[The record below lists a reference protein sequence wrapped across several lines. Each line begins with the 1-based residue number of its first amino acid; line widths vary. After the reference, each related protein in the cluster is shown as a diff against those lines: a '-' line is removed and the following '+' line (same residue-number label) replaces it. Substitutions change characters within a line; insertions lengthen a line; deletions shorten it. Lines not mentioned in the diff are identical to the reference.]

1 MAKAPRDSALIDAL
15 EAIEP
20 VAFTGP
26 VWRLVRDGRS
36 PSQCS
41 ASGGRWDDGSFDVLY
56 TSMSRAGA
64 LEEMRFHLMRGQ
76 PVMPSRVSYRM
87 FELDLALERAL
98 RFPDIGALAAVG
110 LKTETFGRLSYQQK
124 GDEYP
129 RTQEIGEVA
138 HFLDFDGLIVP
149 SARSDA
155 SNVVAFCDKVASLDE
170 SRARDH
176 GPVDWGVEPGAP

>member
-1 MAKAPRDSALIDAL
+1 MIKARRDNALIDAL

-20 VAFTGP
+20 VAFSGP
-26 VWRLVRDGRS
+26 VWRLVRDGRD
-36 PSQCS
+36 PLQCS

-56 TSMSRAGA
+56 TSMSRTGA

-76 PVMPSRVSYRM
+76 PVIPSRVKYRM
-87 FELDLALERAL
+87 FQVDLALERAL
-98 RFPDIGALAAVG
+98 QFLDLAALGEVG

-124 GDEYP
+124 NDEYP

-155 SNVVAFCDKVASLDE
+155 DNLVVFCDKVETLHE
-170 SRARDH
+170 SVSNDH
-176 GPVDWGVEPGAP
+176 GVVDWAT

>member
-1 MAKAPRDSALIDAL
+1 MVKARRDNALIDAL

-20 VAFTGP
+20 VAFSGP
-26 VWRLVRDGRS
+26 VWRLVRDGRD
-36 PSQCS
+36 PLQCS

-56 TSMSRAGA
+56 TSMSRAGT

-76 PVMPSRVSYRM
+76 PVMPSRVKYRM
-87 FELDLALERAL
+87 FEVDLALERAL
-98 RFPDIGALAAVG
+98 QFLDLAALGEAG

-124 GDEYP
+124 NDEYP

-149 SARSDA
+149 SARLDTK
-155 SNVVAFCDKVASLDE
+155 NLVVFCDKVETLHE
-170 SRARDH
+170 SVLKDH
-176 GPVDWGVEPGAP
+176 GVANWAV

>member
-1 MAKAPRDSALIDAL
+1 MRRDNALIDAL

-20 VAFTGP
+20 TGFQGT
-26 VWRLVRDGRS
+26 VWRVIRDGRD
-36 PSQCS
+36 PLQCS

-56 TSMSRAGA
+56 TSLSRQGA

-76 PVMPSRVSYRM
+76 PVMPSKVRYRL
-87 FELDLALERAL
+87 FELDLSLARAL
-98 RFPDIGALAAVG
+98 QFLDLSALAAVG
-110 LKTETFGRLSYQQK
+110 LKTETFGRLSYEQK
-124 GDEYP
+124 DAEYP

-155 SNVVAFCDKVASLDE
+155 RNVVVFCDKVELLRE
-170 SRARDH
+170 SKFIDH
-176 GPVDWGVEPGAP
+176 GLVSWG

>member
-1 MAKAPRDSALIDAL
+1 MVKARRDNRLIDAL

-20 VAFTGP
+20 VQFEGN
-26 VWRLVRDGRS
+26 VWRLVRDGRD
-36 PSQCS
+36 PLQCS

-56 TSMSRAGA
+56 TSMTEVGA

-76 PVMPSRVSYRM
+76 PVMPSKVKYRM
-87 FELDLALERAL
+87 FELGLTLERAL
-98 RFPDIGALAAVG
+98 RFLDLEALGSVG
-110 LKTETFGRLSYQQK
+110 LKTETFGRLSYEQK
-124 GDEYP
+124 NDEYP

-155 SNVVAFCDKVASLDE
+155 KNVVVFCDKVRSLHE
-170 SRARDH
+170 SNAKDH
-176 GPVDWGVEPGAP
+176 GVVDWVR

>member
-1 MAKAPRDSALIDAL
+1 MVKARRDNALIDAL

-20 VAFTGP
+20 VAFSGT
-26 VWRLVRDGRS
+26 VWRLVRDGRD
-36 PSQCS
+36 PLQCS

-56 TSMSRAGA
+56 TALSHEGA

-76 PVMPSRVSYRM
+76 PVMPSRVKYRM
-87 FELDLALERAL
+87 FELDLALDRAL
-98 RFPDIGALAAVG
+98 KFLDLAALGEVG

-124 GDEYP
+124 NDEYP

-149 SARSDA
+149 SARSDT
-155 SNVVAFCDKVASLDE
+155 NNLVVFCDKVETLHE
-170 SRARDH
+170 SVLRDQKI
-176 GPVDWGVEPGAP
+176 VDWIS

>member
-1 MAKAPRDSALIDAL
+1 MVEALRDNALIDAL

-20 VAFTGP
+20 VAFAGP
-26 VWRLVRDGRS
+26 VWRLVRDGRD
-36 PSQCS
+36 PLQCS

-64 LEEMRFHLMRGQ
+64 VEEMRFHLMRAQ
-76 PVMPSRVSYRM
+76 PVMPSRVRYRM
-87 FELDLALERAL
+87 FKVDLALSRTLRFLDLAAL
-98 RFPDIGALAAVG
+98 GKVG

-124 GDEYP
+124 NDEYP

-149 SARSDA
+149 SARSDTK
-155 SNVVAFCDKVASLDE
+155 NLVVFCDKVETLQESGSRDE
-170 SRARDH
+170 
-176 GPVDWGVEPGAP
+176 GIVDWAA

>member
-1 MAKAPRDSALIDAL
+1 MIKARRDNTLIDAL

-20 VAFTGP
+20 VAFSGP
-26 VWRLVRDGRS
+26 VWRLVRDGRD
-36 PSQCS
+36 PLQCS

-56 TSMSRAGA
+56 TSMSRTGA

-76 PVMPSRVSYRM
+76 PVMPSRVKYRM
-87 FELDLALERAL
+87 FEVDLALERAL
-98 RFPDIGALAAVG
+98 QFLDLAALGEVG

-124 GDEYP
+124 NDEYP

-149 SARSDA
+149 SARSETK
-155 SNVVAFCDKVASLDE
+155 NLVVFCDKVETLQE
-170 SRARDH
+170 SVSKDQ
-176 GPVDWGVEPGAP
+176 GIVDWAA